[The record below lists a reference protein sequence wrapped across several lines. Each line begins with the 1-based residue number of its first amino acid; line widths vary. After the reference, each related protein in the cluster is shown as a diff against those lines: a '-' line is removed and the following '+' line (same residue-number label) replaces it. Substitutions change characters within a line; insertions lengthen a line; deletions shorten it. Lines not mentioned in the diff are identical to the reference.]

1 MDWQSRYQQNAK
13 GLTIQ
18 LPTVR
23 LHPCRSALDRAGA
36 AMDVQGDRAA
46 AAGRRLFLCTAE
58 RYGVRGLS
66 RFCMAVI
73 ENHFVVT
80 TEYDLLCCMFS
91 ATVL

>member
-1 MDWQSRYQQNAK
+1 
-13 GLTIQ
+13 
-18 LPTVR
+18 
-23 LHPCRSALDRAGA
+23 
-36 AMDVQGDRAA
+36 MDVQGDCAA
-46 AAGRRLFLCTAE
+46 AAGRRLFLCMAE
-58 RYGVRGLS
+58 RNGVRGVRGLS